1 MKYSVEITYD
11 KYTEVEYSR
20 FNRTKVQDILLKA
33 AGWISVPFIFPL
45 VLIAKISPETGFKA
59 ISEVLSLLPSTI
71 GLRPRYE
78 FYRRTLRSCGEEVI
92 IYFGVVFTY
101 SKINLGSYI
110 TINRN
115 TSLQHCDIGDNVMIG
130 EGVQLLSGPYI
141 HNFSRTD
148 IPMNRQ
154 GGKLRRIRVGNDVFI
169 GSNSVIMADI
179 GDGAVVGA
187 GSVVTKRVEPY
198 SIVAGNPAKVIGW
211 RDKEHKTTKEK
222 YAANEASTGCQ
233 N

>member
-1 MKYSVEITYD
+1 MKRKVEITSD

-20 FNRTKVQDILLKA
+20 FNRTKVQDVLLKVS
-33 AGWISVPFIFPL
+33 GWLSLPFIIPL
-45 VLIAKISPETGFKA
+45 VLLSKMSPETGFKA
-59 ISEVLSLLPSTI
+59 ISEILSLIPSTV

-78 FYRRTLRSCGEEVI
+78 FYRRTLRGCGKEVM

-101 SKINLGSYI
+101 REINLGSYI

-115 TSLQHCDIGDNVMIG
+115 TSIQHCDIGDNVMIG
-130 EGVQLLSGPYI
+130 EGVQLLSGPYV

-154 GGKLRRIRVGNDVFI
+154 GGRLKRIKIGNDVFI
-169 GSNSVIMADI
+169 GSNSVIMVDI

-187 GSVVTKRVEPY
+187 GSVVTKKVEPY
-198 SIVAGNPAKVIGW
+198 SIVAGNPAKPIGW
-211 RDKEHKTTKEK
+211 RKKKDIILENIHNEKEFPI
-222 YAANEASTGCQ
+222 G
-233 N
+233 